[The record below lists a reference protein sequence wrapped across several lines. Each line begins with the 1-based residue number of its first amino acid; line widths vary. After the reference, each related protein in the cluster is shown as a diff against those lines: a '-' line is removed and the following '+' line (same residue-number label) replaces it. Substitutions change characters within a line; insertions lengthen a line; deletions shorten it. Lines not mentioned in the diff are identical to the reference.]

1 MFLSLPPN
9 SRIYIAFYLW
19 ATKANH
25 TSAFNQAAPGVVDAQ
40 DRAEG
45 AGREQRGF
53 GRERSFGTADFPF
66 PRPGRP
72 RATAGLSPFPPPV
85 RQSTGHGTR
94 SRRRTTQARRP
105 PARGGSAPASPRPP
119 RSPRIPRI
127 PGSRTPGPGRPPRR
141 ARHAKSEDCP

>member
-1 MFLSLPPN
+1 MFLYLPPN

-66 PRPGRP
+66 PRPSRP
-72 RATAGLSPFPPPV
+72 QATTGLSPSPPPGQAGD
-85 RQSTGHGTR
+85 RAWDAFLTADNLGAKAAR
-94 SRRRTTQARRP
+94 ARRFRAGIVPAAAIAANPRIQDIPARP
-105 PARGGSAPASPRPP
+105 PAAPRPP
-119 RSPRIPRI
+119 
-127 PGSRTPGPGRPPRR
+127 
-141 ARHAKSEDCP
+141 C